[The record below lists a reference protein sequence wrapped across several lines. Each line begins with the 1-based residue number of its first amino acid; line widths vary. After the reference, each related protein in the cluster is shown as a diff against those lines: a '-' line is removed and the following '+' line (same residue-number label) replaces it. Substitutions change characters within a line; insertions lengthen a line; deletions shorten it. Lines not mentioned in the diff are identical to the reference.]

1 MRSPKVAK
9 AVPGN
14 FTPSLAASQDAAP
27 GAHAAVAV
35 PAGNLRAHI
44 PVVPRGELGSD

>member
-14 FTPSLAASQDAAP
+14 CTPSFAASQDAAP

-35 PAGNLRAHI
+35 PAGNCGHI